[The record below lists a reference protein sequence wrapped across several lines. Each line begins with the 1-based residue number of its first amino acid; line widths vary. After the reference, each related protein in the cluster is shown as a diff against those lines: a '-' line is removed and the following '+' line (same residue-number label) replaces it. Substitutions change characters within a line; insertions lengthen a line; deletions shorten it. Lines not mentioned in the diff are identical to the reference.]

1 MADFE
6 KAYGKRPN
14 PVAVSGYD
22 GMHLIFEALKK
33 TGGKADGDALVAAM
47 KGLKWESPRGPIS
60 IDADTRDIVQ
70 TVYIRRVAK
79 AGDQLVN
86 VEFDQV
92 PAVKD
97 PVKARMPK

>member
-1 MADFE
+1 M
-6 KAYGKRPN
+6 
-14 PVAVSGYD
+14 
-22 GMHLIFEALKK
+22 
-33 TGGKADGDALVAAM
+33 T
-47 KGLKWESPRGPIS
+47 WESPRGPIS